1 MRSFAKTL
9 FFTLLLGGGTALV
22 LSGGTALAAQNV
34 ANTSQKGSLLI
45 WPFINIAEGEDTII
59 EISNDFTGPV
69 KVECY
74 YVNEKKDGVAF
85 DFRLSGK
92 ATASWAVG
100 SQDGDQVQPPP
111 FPSGGS
117 YIPGTGYAPVSG
129 DRGALICFA
138 TNTGE
143 TDQIA
148 WNHLT
153 GTATVVDEEDEE
165 GPKYLKYTFRYNA
178 WSFVARNAA
187 GLPEANNVLQ
197 GTAGRLELTGAGA
210 GTYDACPAY
219 NIANFMP
226 NGATL
231 FTGATLGKPTT
242 KANELSVVSCN
253 QDLRQDPNLNLTKL
267 KFTVWNSLESSY
279 RGAFICVDSVNTVEL
294 DTESE
299 NLRNGSNF
307 EYDTLKTPN
316 ARFQVSGVAS
326 PIQCPGST
334 SSALLGLLQ
343 SEVFLP
349 TIPRQVQEVASTTHG
364 AGAASGF
371 VLWDPSLPVPH
382 KP

>member
-1 MRSFAKTL
+1 MRWFATTL
-9 FFTLLLGGGTALV
+9 FSALL

-34 ANTSQKGSLLI
+34 ANTAQKGSLLI
-45 WPFINIAEGEDTII
+45 WPFINIAEGEDVII

-69 KVECY
+69 QVECY
-74 YVNEKKDGVAF
+74 YVNEKKDRVAF
-85 DFRLSGK
+85 DFRLTGK
-92 ATASWAVG
+92 QTVSWAVG

-111 FPSGGS
+111 FPDGGT
-117 YIPGTGYAPVSG
+117 YIPGPTYAPVSG
-129 DRGALICFA
+129 DQGALVCFA
-138 TNTGE
+138 TNAAE
-143 TDQIA
+143 TSQIA
-148 WNHLT
+148 FNHLI
-153 GTATVVDEEDEE
+153 GTATVVDEETEADTTHL
-165 GPKYLKYTFRYNA
+165 GYTFRYNA

-187 GLPEANNVLQ
+187 GLPEANGVLQ
-197 GTAGRLELTGAGA
+197 GTPGRLDLTGNGA

-231 FTGATLGKPTT
+231 GKLRT

-253 QDLRQDPNLNLTKL
+253 QDLRQDPDLYLTKL
-267 KFTVWNSLESSY
+267 RFTVWNSLESSY

-294 DTESE
+294 DTESV
-299 NLRNGSNF
+299 NLRAGSNF

-334 SSALLGLLQ
+334 NSALLGLLQ

-349 TIPRQVQEVASTTHG
+349 TIPGQKQEVGSPTHG
-364 AGAASGF
+364 AGAAPGF
-371 VLWDPSLPVPH
+371 VLWDPSDPVLH
-382 KP
+382 KPAKR